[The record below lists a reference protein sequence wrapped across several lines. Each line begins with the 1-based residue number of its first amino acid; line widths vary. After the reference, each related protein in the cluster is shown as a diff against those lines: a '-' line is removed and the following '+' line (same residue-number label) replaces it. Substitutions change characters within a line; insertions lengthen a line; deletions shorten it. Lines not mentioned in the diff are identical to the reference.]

1 MDTKQLNLNALAMSE
16 ALALFD
22 EETAK
27 SVCDFTNT
35 LWSHNM
41 TVGIRLMLD
50 VGHKKYAERCIN
62 TYIEVMTAECK
73 VRAIDVLAVLD
84 LLV

>member
-1 MDTKQLNLNALAMSE
+1 MDTKQLNLNSLTMSE

-22 EETAK
+22 EKTAK

-50 VGHKKYAERCIN
+50 TGHKKYAERCIN
-62 TYIEVMTAECK
+62 TYIEAMMDECK
-73 VRAIDVLAVLD
+73 VQAIDVLAVLD